1 MKTGRKRN
9 AQKKRWVKLPTLV
22 SMISITMVLLLLGS
36 VVLFALTANELS
48 KSVRESLTVT
58 VVLQDDI
65 AVTEAKAFNDSISAL
80 PFVKHSQYISSE
92 QALEEQSKSMGLD
105 PSEFLGSN
113 PFSISLELAMK
124 HQYNCSDSL
133 NWIVPGLKS
142 CEAVHDVIYQ
152 HELVDTLNRNL
163 NRISAIFLVIAM
175 LLILVSMSL
184 INNMV
189 RISIHNHR
197 FDIYTMKLVGA
208 DWSFIRKP
216 FMARAALMGFFSA
229 VLADVMLLGGVE
241 WIISKDPSAIS
252 FLPMQNVAVMAV
264 CVFLFGL
271 VLTLLCTYVSVTRIL
286 GMRESD
292 LY

>member
-105 PSEFLGSN
+105 PSEFLGGN

-163 NRISAIFLVIAM
+163 NRISAIFLVIAL

-229 VLADVMLLGGVE
+229 LLADVMLLGGVE

>member
-163 NRISAIFLVIAM
+163 NRISAIFLVIAL

-216 FMARAALMGFFSA
+216 FMVRAALMGFFSA

>member
-163 NRISAIFLVIAM
+163 NRISAIFLVIAL

-216 FMARAALMGFFSA
+216 FMVRAALMGFFSA

-264 CVFLFGL
+264 CVFQFGL

>member
-36 VVLFALTANELS
+36 VVLFALMANELS

-133 NWIVPGLKS
+133 NWIVPGFKS

-163 NRISAIFLVIAM
+163 NRISAIFLVIAL

-241 WIISKDPSAIS
+241 WIISKDPSAIT

>member
-1 MKTGRKRN
+1 MKTGRKSN

-163 NRISAIFLVIAM
+163 NRISAIFLVIAL

-241 WIISKDPSAIS
+241 WIISKDPSAIT

>member
-9 AQKKRWVKLPTLV
+9 AQKKPWVKLPTLV

-163 NRISAIFLVIAM
+163 NRISAIFLVIAL

>member
-105 PSEFLGSN
+105 PSEFIGSN

-163 NRISAIFLVIAM
+163 NRISAIFLVIAL

>member
-9 AQKKRWVKLPTLV
+9 AQNKRWVKLPTLV

-163 NRISAIFLVIAM
+163 NRISAIFLVIAL

-241 WIISKDPSAIS
+241 WIISKDPSAIT

>member
-48 KSVRESLTVT
+48 KSVRASLTVT

-163 NRISAIFLVIAM
+163 NRISAIFLVIAL

-229 VLADVMLLGGVE
+229 LLADVMLLGGVE

>member
-133 NWIVPGLKS
+133 NWIVPELKS

-163 NRISAIFLVIAM
+163 NRISAIFLVIAL

-241 WIISKDPSAIS
+241 WITSKDPSAIS

>member
-36 VVLFALTANELS
+36 VVLFALMANELS

-163 NRISAIFLVIAM
+163 NRISAIFLVIAL

-241 WIISKDPSAIS
+241 WIISKDPSAIT

>member
-152 HELVDTLNRNL
+152 HELLDTLNRNL
-163 NRISAIFLVIAM
+163 NRISAIFLVIAL

-241 WIISKDPSAIS
+241 WIISKDPSAIT

>member
-65 AVTEAKAFNDSISAL
+65 AVTEAKAFNDSISTL

-163 NRISAIFLVIAM
+163 NRISAIFLVIAL

-216 FMARAALMGFFSA
+216 FMARAALMGIFSA

>member
-163 NRISAIFLVIAM
+163 NRISAIFLVIAL

-189 RISIHNHR
+189 RI
-197 FDIYTMKLVGA
+197 
-208 DWSFIRKP
+208 
-216 FMARAALMGFFSA
+216 
-229 VLADVMLLGGVE
+229 
-241 WIISKDPSAIS
+241 
-252 FLPMQNVAVMAV
+252 
-264 CVFLFGL
+264 
-271 VLTLLCTYVSVTRIL
+271 
-286 GMRESD
+286 
-292 LY
+292 

>member
-163 NRISAIFLVIAM
+163 NRISAIFLVIAL

-208 DWSFIRKP
+208 DWNFIRKP

>member
-80 PFVKHSQYISSE
+80 LFVKHSQYISSE

-142 CEAVHDVIYQ
+142 SEAVHDVIYQ

-163 NRISAIFLVIAM
+163 NRISAIFLVIAL

-241 WIISKDPSAIS
+241 WIISKDPSAIT

>member
-65 AVTEAKAFNDSISAL
+65 AVTEAKAFNDSISTL

-163 NRISAIFLVIAM
+163 NRISAIFLVIAL

-197 FDIYTMKLVGA
+197 FDIYTIKLVGA
-208 DWSFIRKP
+208 DCSFIRKP

>member
-113 PFSISLELAMK
+113 PSSISLELAMK

-163 NRISAIFLVIAM
+163 NRISAIFLVIAL

>member
-163 NRISAIFLVIAM
+163 NRISAIFLVIAL

-208 DWSFIRKP
+208 DWNFIRKP

-229 VLADVMLLGGVE
+229 VVADVILLGGVK
-241 WIISKDPSAIS
+241 WIISKDPSAIT
-252 FLPMQNVAVMAV
+252 FLPIQNVAVMAV

-271 VLTLLCTYVSVTRIL
+271 VLTLFCTYVSVTRIL
-286 GMRESD
+286 GMRESE

>member
-9 AQKKRWVKLPTLV
+9 AQNKRWVKLPTLV

-65 AVTEAKAFNDSISAL
+65 AVTEAKAFNDSISTL

-163 NRISAIFLVIAM
+163 NRISAIFLVIAL

-241 WIISKDPSAIS
+241 WIISKDPSAIT

>member
-65 AVTEAKAFNDSISAL
+65 AVTEAKAFNDSISVL

-163 NRISAIFLVIAM
+163 NRISAIFLVIAL

>member
-80 PFVKHSQYISSE
+80 PFVKYSQYISSE

-163 NRISAIFLVIAM
+163 NRISAIFLVIAL

>member
-163 NRISAIFLVIAM
+163 NRISAIFLVIAL

-208 DWSFIRKP
+208 DWNFIRKP

-229 VLADVMLLGGVE
+229 VLADMMLLGGVE

>member
-124 HQYNCSDSL
+124 HQYNSSDSL

-163 NRISAIFLVIAM
+163 NRISAIFLVIAL

-241 WIISKDPSAIS
+241 WIISKDPSAIT

>member
-1 MKTGRKRN
+1 MKTGRNRN

-133 NWIVPGLKS
+133 NRIVPGLKS

-163 NRISAIFLVIAM
+163 NRISAIFLVIAL

>member
-65 AVTEAKAFNDSISAL
+65 AVTEAKAFNDSISTL

-163 NRISAIFLVIAM
+163 NRISAIFLVIAL

-208 DWSFIRKP
+208 DWNFIRKP

-229 VLADVMLLGGVE
+229 VLADMMLLGGVE

>member
-1 MKTGRKRN
+1 MKIGRKRN

-163 NRISAIFLVIAM
+163 NRISAIFLVIAL

>member
-22 SMISITMVLLLLGS
+22 SMISITMVLLLFGS

-163 NRISAIFLVIAM
+163 NRISAIFLVIAL

>member
-163 NRISAIFLVIAM
+163 NRISVIFLVIAL

-208 DWSFIRKP
+208 DWNFIRKP

-241 WIISKDPSAIS
+241 WIISKDPSAIT

>member
-163 NRISAIFLVIAM
+163 NRISAIFLVIAL

-241 WIISKDPSAIS
+241 WIISKDPSAIT

-271 VLTLLCTYVSVTRIL
+271 VLTLLCTYVSVTRTL

>member
-65 AVTEAKAFNDSISAL
+65 AVTEAKAFNDSISVL

-163 NRISAIFLVIAM
+163 NRISAIFLVIAL

-241 WIISKDPSAIS
+241 WIISKDPSAIT

>member
-9 AQKKRWVKLPTLV
+9 AQRKRWVKLPTLV

-80 PFVKHSQYISSE
+80 PFVKYSQYISSE

-105 PSEFLGSN
+105 PLEFLGSN

-133 NWIVPGLKS
+133 NWIVPELKS

-163 NRISAIFLVIAM
+163 NRISAIFLVIAL

>member
-163 NRISAIFLVIAM
+163 NRISVIFLVIAL

>member
-65 AVTEAKAFNDSISAL
+65 AVTEAKAFNDSISTL

-163 NRISAIFLVIAM
+163 NRISAIFLVIAL

>member
-163 NRISAIFLVIAM
+163 NRISAIFLVIAL

-208 DWSFIRKP
+208 DWNFIRKP

-229 VLADVMLLGGVE
+229 VLADMMLLGGVE

-252 FLPMQNVAVMAV
+252 FLPMQNVSVMAV

>member
-65 AVTEAKAFNDSISAL
+65 AVTDAKAFNDSISAL

-163 NRISAIFLVIAM
+163 NRISAIFLVIAL

-241 WIISKDPSAIS
+241 WIISKDPSAIT

>member
-163 NRISAIFLVIAM
+163 NRISAIFLVIAL

-208 DWSFIRKP
+208 EWSFIRKP

-241 WIISKDPSAIS
+241 WIISKDPSAIT

>member
-163 NRISAIFLVIAM
+163 NRISAIFLVIAL

-229 VLADVMLLGGVE
+229 VLADLMLLGGVE

>member
-65 AVTEAKAFNDSISAL
+65 AVTEAKAFNDNISAL

-163 NRISAIFLVIAM
+163 NRISAIFLVIAL

-241 WIISKDPSAIS
+241 GIISKDPSAIT

>member
-65 AVTEAKAFNDSISAL
+65 AVTEAKAFNDSISTL

-105 PSEFLGSN
+105 PSEFLGGN

-163 NRISAIFLVIAM
+163 NRISAIFLVIAL